1 MLNTHTLKDLEKLI
15 FEKLDILQNG
25 ETKAEKRKARNEVIR
40 LEKLIKDVNYK
51 NLNGHVYPEPIYHS
65 DDKPMNKEEI
75 FKLIDS
81 VESTDSRFSY
91 VVGDLDLTGVFVKPH
106 T

>member
-1 MLNTHTLKDLEKLI
+1 MTNTHELKDLEQLI

-25 ETKAEKRKARNEVIR
+25 ESKAEKRKARTEIIR
-40 LEKLIKDVNYK
+40 LEKLSKDVNYK
-51 NLNGHVYPEPIYHS
+51 NLNGHQYPERMYHS

-81 VESTDSRFSY
+81 VENVDNRFNY
-91 VVGDLDLTGVFVKPH
+91 VVEDIDITGVFVKK
-106 T
+106 